1 MMLPFIRKPLK
12 NYWGCQKGLT
22 GTLKSSACC
31 PLFHPYSWPFLWRWV
46 SCTNKITFDC
56 NSWTSES
63 REKQL
68 ADYREWGCPRQ
79 TREKEQE
86 KQVLI
91 KATSRLSIFPFVPW
105 SSNIRLKSVIPA
117 TRYTRRLG
125 TENKVAT
132 CEQQDPAK
140 CWTSPD
146 PRDCTMQ
153 LQQEYPFWH
162 LCWHGSYSSLPEK
175 LVIWLSAAGRRWRN
189 RHTPGQRHSH
199 GWLLCPCPG
208 DFHSLQP
215 SIPEP
220 GILNQNLPAQ
230 LFASNVL
237 SLIDVIWEKNLGLF
251 LGSGCCCFLC
261 IYTKETAITRIIL
274 HYVHA

>member
-1 MMLPFIRKPLK
+1 MMLPFIRKALK

-105 SSNIRLKSVIPA
+105 SLNIRLKSVIPV
-117 TRYTRRLG
+117 TRCTRRFG
-125 TENKVAT
+125 DWEQGGNVWTAGSCKVLNIPWSKRLHDSA
-132 CEQQDPAK
+132 PAGISLL
-140 CWTSPD
+140 TP
-146 PRDCTMQ
+146 
-153 LQQEYPFWH
+153 L
-162 LCWHGSYSSLPEK
+162 WHGSYSSLPEM
-175 LVIWLSAAGRRWRN
+175 LRIWLRAADRRWRS
-189 RHTPGQRHSH
+189 RHTPG
-199 GWLLCPCPG
+199 LPCPCPRN
-208 DFHSLQP
+208 FHRLHP
-215 SIPEP
+215 RIPKP
-220 GILNQNLPAQ
+220 GILNQYLTAQ
-230 LFASNVL
+230 LFASDVL

-251 LGSGCCCFLC
+251 LASGCCCFLC

>member
-79 TREKEQE
+79 TRQKEQE

-105 SSNIRLKSVIPA
+105 SLNTRLKSVIPV
-117 TRYTRRLG
+117 TRYTRRSG
-125 TENKVAT
+125 DWKQGGNVWTAGSCKVLNI
-132 CEQQDPAK
+132 
-140 CWTSPD
+140 
-146 PRDCTMQ
+146 PR
-153 LQQEYPFWH
+153 P
-162 LCWHGSYSSLPEK
+162 K
-175 LVIWLSAAGRRWRN
+175 
-189 RHTPGQRHSH
+189 
-199 GWLLCPCPG
+199 
-208 DFHSLQP
+208 SLQHTAP
-215 SIPEP
+215 AGISLLTPLLTRVILVPPRKSPEFDFVLLTGGGGATGGSFVPALGISCIPVSQKS
-220 GILNQNLPAQ
+220 GILNQNLTAQ
-230 LFASNVL
+230 VFASNVL

-251 LGSGCCCFLC
+251 LASGCCCFLC

-274 HYVHA
+274 HHVHA

>member
-79 TREKEQE
+79 TRQKKEQE

-105 SSNIRLKSVIPA
+105 SLNIHTPEECDTSDTLHKAIRDREQGGNVWTAGSCKVLNIPRSKRLHHAAPAGISLLTPLLTRVILRNAHNLTRCCWQEVQEPSGTATATGGSCVPA
-117 TRYTRRLG
+117 LG
-125 TENKVAT
+125 ISTS
-132 CEQQDPAK
+132 QDPR
-140 CWTSPD
+140 T
-146 PRDCTMQ
+146 RD
-153 LQQEYPFWH
+153 
-162 LCWHGSYSSLPEK
+162 S
-175 LVIWLSAAGRRWRN
+175 
-189 RHTPGQRHSH
+189 
-199 GWLLCPCPG
+199 
-208 DFHSLQP
+208 
-215 SIPEP
+215 
-220 GILNQNLPAQ
+220 
-230 LFASNVL
+230 
-237 SLIDVIWEKNLGLF
+237 
-251 LGSGCCCFLC
+251 
-261 IYTKETAITRIIL
+261 
-274 HYVHA
+274 